1 MAATAAMM
9 EIYFGPFLEQQ
20 GQLTRNL
27 VEVLERLIDQNGLNC
42 FDWKSKMAA
51 LDIIL
56 KT

>member
-27 VEVLERLIDQNGLNC
+27 VEVLERLLDQNGLNF